1 MLNTLK
7 SVLSSIILALTIA
20 TPSIA
25 MELKEG
31 TDYQVVTADVT
42 KDKDVRVYFSF
53 RCWHCAT
60 MDTTYAEVTEQ
71 LPSDVCVKK
80 IPVFNPQDQLDILY
94 AKGLAVAE
102 ENNKDK
108 QYTHAMFEA
117 LKSNQAPQCL
127 NTLTEFFAKEL
138 DIEPLVFQKQFLATK
153 TNDKLNQYLADST
166 TMNINAVPV
175 VIVGNQYQLLPKRV
189 SSFQEYKDLLE
200 LIVKKNLGTSA

>member
-1 MLNTLK
+1 MLNKIKT
-7 SVLSSIILALTIA
+7 VLCSAVLALAIA
-20 TPSIA
+20 NPSIA

-31 TDYQVVTADVT
+31 TDYQVITADVT
-42 KDKDVRVYFSF
+42 KDTDVRVYFSF

-60 MDTTYAEVTEQ
+60 MDATYAEVAQQ
-71 LPSDVCVKK
+71 LPDNVCVKK
-80 IPVFNPQDQLDILY
+80 VPVFNPNDQLDILY

-102 ENNKDK
+102 EHNKDK

-117 LKSNQAPQCL
+117 LKSNHAPQCL

-138 DIEPLVFQKQFLATK
+138 DIEPLVFQKQFLAPK
-153 TNDKLNQYLADST
+153 TNDKLNRYLADSN

-189 SSFQEYKDLLE
+189 SSFKEYKDLLE
-200 LIVKKNLGTSA
+200 MIVKKNLETSV